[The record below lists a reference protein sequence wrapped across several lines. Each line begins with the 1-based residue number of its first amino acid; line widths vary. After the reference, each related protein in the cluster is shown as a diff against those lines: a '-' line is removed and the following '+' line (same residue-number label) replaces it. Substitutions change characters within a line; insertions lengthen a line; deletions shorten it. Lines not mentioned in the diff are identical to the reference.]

1 MSLSC
6 RPTALAL
13 AALAVLSFAS
23 PVNAQSP
30 STPSEA
36 ADDVQHYTIPAG
48 DLGDALRRI
57 ARQSGRS
64 LVAEPV
70 LLEGKRASPVEG
82 TMRATDAIRQALRG
96 TGLELMTTAS
106 GALSVRQ
113 AAAAPAASAPPASAG
128 TSQTLPAITV
138 SASREPASPY
148 VADRLSSVAT
158 KIDLPPRMTPFSVF
172 QASETLIVERG
183 DQNIYDTIERF
194 TGVTAN
200 NGQSDIGIGMDRYLS
215 VRGFSN
221 ASGNDGQMLIN
232 GNRIYGG
239 GAGMRGTDSLESVEL
254 LRGPASLYYGAAQ
267 PGGVFN
273 YNYKRPRADARYVL
287 RARTDSEGSIA
298 TMADLTGPLNA
309 DKTVQYRL
317 VGSLSRYEDDQ
328 AHVWS
333 KPNSFLA
340 ALRWNP
346 SPRFDST
353 LTYERTDVRAVPEK
367 ENNKKTVNGE
377 YYPIPRDQ
385 SFLGHL
391 NDRARREAD
400 TLLWNALWRPADD
413 LKIAA
418 NLSWQ
423 RSEQWYQVTR
433 PSGSGGGGTPP
444 DPIDGRIPRSVS
456 FSPPS
461 QWESLSGGVDVS
473 GKLRTGGLRH
483 DWLAG
488 IGYGISR
495 TRSMSRP
502 TVSGEFDTGGYVNP
516 RTGAVVRPGRYGA
529 LPLDIDTLDNGV
541 WPWRDVVMSQSA
553 FMVPWA
559 ERRDT
564 NFYLQDLI
572 HLPDGRT
579 RLMIGAGWSQYDN
592 LARGSYNWNTGVRAD
607 DTPFKTQRWTPR
619 VAAMHDITPH
629 ATLYASYGQSFAP
642 QPSLTRR
649 DASGNALLK
658 PEQGVQYEI
667 GYKQDLND
675 GAGLFTLAL
684 FRIDKK
690 NIARAENATTCD
702 STVTDPADP
711 FYCAYTL
718 DGLQRSQGVE
728 VTLSGEILRGW
739 QASLAYTYLDTE
751 IVETQDTFQRGR
763 SFASIPRHGL
773 SLWNRVSLVQGSPWG
788 SLSLGVGLRAQSRM
802 HTTYTASGADWIA
815 GYGVL
820 DLGLFWRY
828 RVNGNDLNVNLN
840 VANVMD
846 RTTYVGSTAP
856 PTGTLIYGPGRRVVL
871 TAQITF

>member
-317 VGSLSRYEDDQ
+317 VGSLSRYEDD
-328 AHVWS
+328 
-333 KPNSFLA
+333 
-340 ALRWNP
+340 
-346 SPRFDST
+346 
-353 LTYERTDVRAVPEK
+353 
-367 ENNKKTVNGE
+367 
-377 YYPIPRDQ
+377 
-385 SFLGHL
+385 
-391 NDRARREAD
+391 
-400 TLLWNALWRPADD
+400 
-413 LKIAA
+413 
-418 NLSWQ
+418 
-423 RSEQWYQVTR
+423 
-433 PSGSGGGGTPP
+433 
-444 DPIDGRIPRSVS
+444 
-456 FSPPS
+456 
-461 QWESLSGGVDVS
+461 
-473 GKLRTGGLRH
+473 
-483 DWLAG
+483 
-488 IGYGISR
+488 
-495 TRSMSRP
+495 
-502 TVSGEFDTGGYVNP
+502 
-516 RTGAVVRPGRYGA
+516 
-529 LPLDIDTLDNGV
+529 
-541 WPWRDVVMSQSA
+541 
-553 FMVPWA
+553 
-559 ERRDT
+559 
-564 NFYLQDLI
+564 
-572 HLPDGRT
+572 
-579 RLMIGAGWSQYDN
+579 
-592 LARGSYNWNTGVRAD
+592 
-607 DTPFKTQRWTPR
+607 
-619 VAAMHDITPH
+619 
-629 ATLYASYGQSFAP
+629 
-642 QPSLTRR
+642 
-649 DASGNALLK
+649 
-658 PEQGVQYEI
+658 
-667 GYKQDLND
+667 
-675 GAGLFTLAL
+675 
-684 FRIDKK
+684 
-690 NIARAENATTCD
+690 
-702 STVTDPADP
+702 
-711 FYCAYTL
+711 
-718 DGLQRSQGVE
+718 
-728 VTLSGEILRGW
+728 
-739 QASLAYTYLDTE
+739 
-751 IVETQDTFQRGR
+751 
-763 SFASIPRHGL
+763 
-773 SLWNRVSLVQGSPWG
+773 
-788 SLSLGVGLRAQSRM
+788 
-802 HTTYTASGADWIA
+802 
-815 GYGVL
+815 
-820 DLGLFWRY
+820 
-828 RVNGNDLNVNLN
+828 
-840 VANVMD
+840 
-846 RTTYVGSTAP
+846 
-856 PTGTLIYGPGRRVVL
+856 
-871 TAQITF
+871 